1 MGKKVK
7 IKRIE
12 IIEVLKEE
20 NIVVMKRIIRVKR
33 WIRILKK
40 ERGILELEVE
50 IERRMKL
57 RNKKR
62 ELEWKNGIIE
72 EIGWKEIGGKNK
84 KKIGDLVVSLK
95 ILNKF

>member
-1 MGKKVK
+1 MIRSNVVMGKKVK

-62 ELEWKNGIIE
+62 ELE
-72 EIGWKEIGGKNK
+72 
-84 KKIGDLVVSLK
+84 
-95 ILNKF
+95 